1 MRELSFV
8 IAIPLTVLAYNI
20 SMKMDS
26 RNIDQ
31 LIQGILIALIVLAVV
46 VPTGLY
52 VLAYL
57 RDRRA
62 QRRESFGGDSGWN
75 RSMTGPQRDISARHA
90 NSNAW
95 GAPPPTGYWHT
106 MPLPPPY
113 QAPTQPQGSFILQQP
128 LSFQQEDWS

>member
-31 LIQGILIALIVLAVV
+31 LIQGILIALIVLTVV

-62 QRRESFGGDSGWN
+62 QWAPDSGWD
-75 RSMTGPQRDISARHA
+75 RSMTRPQRDISARHA
-90 NSNAW
+90 DSNAW
-95 GAPPPTGYWHT
+95 GTLPPTGYWHT
-106 MPLPPPY
+106 TPLPPY
-113 QAPTQPQGSFILQQP
+113 QPPAQPQGSFIVQQP